1 MGGLHTK
8 GPCPHSPPPQL
19 VSYGATPSRTWPSHD
34 TPTRKSNHGEQSSGA
49 ALAAPGLARG
59 RRRSA
64 ALPSS
69 EGPGSTCHVQARP
82 RCPWDA
88 GFAGG
93 ARMETSRCC
102 RPARVAASLS
112 AIGCAARPQPFC
124 CRLTQRVPLPC
135 SLQAHISMGDIDLLH
150 PPKELEQQRHKLKR
164 LVQTPNSFFMDVKCP
179 GCFNMCAYTP
189 TRRHTCPMSCGSAHA
204 ATTHAAAQR
213 RAVPWPPLPVC

>member
-1 MGGLHTK
+1 MVSRALAR
-8 GPCPHSPPPQL
+8 PSPPLAWP
-19 VSYGATPSRTWPSHD
+19 VVVGGAPHCR
-34 TPTRKSNHGEQSSGA
+34 A
-49 ALAAPGLARG
+49 AKDLAAPATCKRDLAARG
-59 RRRSA
+59 TR
-64 ALPSS
+64 
-69 EGPGSTCHVQARP
+69 
-82 RCPWDA
+82 

-102 RPARVAASLS
+102 RPARVVASLS

-213 RAVPWPPLPVC
+213 RAVSCLC